1 MKYKNLPAI
10 IMLSAGAVTSI
21 ICIINKFSFLNTL
34 KVILVVLLIFYVIG
48 LIANRFISRI
58 NKDALESYVNKR
70 REEMKEEASEEGIDE
85 VTVTDEESLAS
96 KEEIGETGEEE
107 K

>member
-21 ICIINKFSFLNTL
+21 ICIINKFNFLNTL
-34 KVILVVLLIFYVIG
+34 KVILIVLLIFYVIG

-58 NKDALESYVNKR
+58 NKDAIDSYVNKR
-70 REEMKEEASEEGIDE
+70 REGN
-85 VTVTDEESLAS
+85 VN
-96 KEEIGETGEEE
+96 
-107 K
+107 